1 MKSGMGPGLWVT
13 MYSVPLVALEMY
25 NLCQYLAKILGG
37 DFGRILRASK
47 TILALR
53 YVLADKKLFWKGFGV
68 RYGDQLVS

>member
-1 MKSGMGPGLWVT
+1 MNTFIPLKFVFKEKSILF
-13 MYSVPLVALEMY
+13 SI
-25 NLCQYLAKILGG
+25 YLTEDLGR
-37 DFGRILRASK
+37 DFGTILRASK